1 MSDWLKKACNVNI
14 MQLIFIKDNYLG
26 NILWGI
32 CLFMVL
38 GIQMGL
44 DVINHQGVWKGKSR
58 ICIIPSMVAFNP
70 LMKGARIS
78 WGLGG
83 NSGARAKGDM
93 EFILFWV
100 GFMSWSLAFHT
111 DEFHCILTCVMAS
124 PPPPTKVKQRCA
136 MCMRAICIS
145 NQDRRQ
151 LPSSLKIFSVVQHFG
166 FVSTSFLGA
175 VQNAGT

>member
-1 MSDWLKKACNVNI
+1 MHLYTLVFKPLKPKSPEMSDWLKKACNVNI

-93 EFILFWV
+93 ELILFWV

-111 DEFHCILTCVMAS
+111 DEFHCVLTCVMAFF
-124 PPPPTKVKQRCA
+124 PLQQR
-136 MCMRAICIS
+136 
-145 NQDRRQ
+145 
-151 LPSSLKIFSVVQHFG
+151 
-166 FVSTSFLGA
+166 
-175 VQNAGT
+175 